1 MATARKEPEFL
12 CRRGQVSGPVNIPAI
27 EQAEAELGVQFPLE
41 YREFLKEFGAVIADG
56 IGVYGLPNSDTNA
69 PPMWQDVV
77 AVTNELR
84 NWGQVGTERKG
95 FVPICDD
102 GTGVYFFLD
111 ATKSPKTNIWA
122 IGPGVDKIVSSNFS
136 EFLIDMSNGKITI

>member
-1 MATARKEPEFL
+1 MATAREELEIL
-12 CRRGQVSGPVNIPAI
+12 CRKGEVSGPVNVTAI

-41 YREFLKEFGAVIADG
+41 YREFLKKFGAVIADG
-56 IGVYGLPNSDTNA
+56 IEVYGLPNSDTND

-84 NWGQVGTERKG
+84 NWGQAGTERKG

-111 ATKSPKTNIWA
+111 TTKSPKTEIWA
-122 IGPGVDKIVSSNFS
+122 IGPGVEKMVLSSFS
-136 EFLIDMSNGKITI
+136 EFLVDLSNGKITI